1 MGRAKSARG
10 RNTRRQPKGPGAR
23 PSPHGGQEP
32 PGTAVPAA
40 PAPRVAPPAQV
51 ARSAQ
56 VTSGVRVMAPDT
68 ALQADPFPVQD
79 PAPPLA
85 SPSGAT
91 PHPSR
96 PGRQLTQVDLWSV
109 AATSALVC
117 LALGV
122 CLAVAASLTWVVID
136 FLNPKP
142 EAGPSPVWGLT
153 FLTVT
158 LMVEVV
164 LGTALA
170 TAAAYFYNL
179 ASRCTG
185 GVHLKVRDTEGPS
198 AVEVR
203 TLREY
208 RRLRTTLHRYAAARL
223 RPATPAGVQVRQ
235 VAGVPGAEH

>member
-10 RNTRRQPKGPGAR
+10 RNTRRQPKGSGAR
-23 PSPHGGQEP
+23 PDPHGGPRP
-32 PGTAVPAA
+32 PGTAAPAA
-40 PAPRVAPPAQV
+40 PAPRVTPPAQV
-51 ARSAQ
+51 ARSAH
-56 VTSGVRVMAPDT
+56 VAPAVRVVAPDS
-68 ALQADPFPVQD
+68 APGADSFPVRD
-79 PAPPLA
+79 PALPLA
-85 SPSGAT
+85 PPSGTTA
-91 PHPSR
+91 HPSR
-96 PGRQLTQVDLWSV
+96 SGRQLTQLDLWSV

-153 FLTVT
+153 FLAVT

-185 GVHLKVRDTEGPS
+185 GVHLRVRDSEGPS
-198 AVEVR
+198 AVEVT

-208 RRLRTTLHRYAAARL
+208 RRLRATLHRYAAARL
-223 RPATPAGVQVRQ
+223 RPAAPAGVQVRQ
-235 VAGVPGAEH
+235 VAGVRAAEH